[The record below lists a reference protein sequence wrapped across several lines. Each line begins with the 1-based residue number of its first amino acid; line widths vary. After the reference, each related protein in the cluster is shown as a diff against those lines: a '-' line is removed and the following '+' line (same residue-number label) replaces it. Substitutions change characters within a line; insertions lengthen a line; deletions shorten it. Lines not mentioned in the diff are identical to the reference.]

1 MSAGLRNS
9 QSRWASKSLSCASV
23 LLLAVLPTMP
33 AAAQTAAQID
43 LTKYGSRAVEL
54 LQQFLRIDTS
64 NPPGNEKPAAEFL
77 CELFSREGIE
87 CQVFEVAP
95 GRANAYARLRGDGS
109 KRPIIMLTHTD
120 VVTAEA
126 QQWSVPPF
134 SGEIRDGVV
143 YGRGAQDTKGEGM
156 AKAMAMIALKRE
168 RAPLARDIIFLA
180 VADEEVSSLGTDW
193 MIQHK
198 RELLAGAEYL
208 INEGSAN
215 VIEGGEVPLWG
226 VDVAE
231 KMPFWLRLTARGIAG
246 HSSVPARDA
255 TTHRLARA
263 VARVVNYETPLKV
276 LPQAQRELCEQARV
290 RFPREVERF
299 CRLEK
304 SLGDPAFRKR
314 LTENSEWNYLL
325 RNTISLTVMRGGP
338 QTNVIPA
345 EASAELDVRLLPGE
359 DPQRFLAEIRGV
371 IGDPSIEVLPILRPR
386 PAGASPTDNEL
397 WRVFEQVIARH
408 YPKTRLVPRLLAS
421 STESPMYRQL
431 GIASYGFYPFACSE
445 AEADTAH
452 GTDERISVEAY
463 RRGVR
468 VMHDVVAGIAIRP

>member
-1 MSAGLRNS
+1 M
-9 QSRWASKSLSCASV
+9 
-23 LLLAVLPTMP
+23 
-33 AAAQTAAQID
+33 
-43 LTKYGSRAVEL
+43 
-54 LQQFLRIDTS
+54 
-64 NPPGNEKPAAEFL
+64 
-77 CELFSREGIE
+77 
-87 CQVFEVAP
+87 
-95 GRANAYARLRGDGS
+95 
-109 KRPIIMLTHTD
+109 
-120 VVTAEA
+120 
-126 QQWSVPPF
+126 PPF
-134 SGEIRDGVV
+134 SGEIRDGVL

-231 KMPFWLRLTARGIAG
+231 KMPFWLRLTARGMAG

-314 LTENSEWNYLL
+314 LTENSEWNYLAAEYHFTD
-325 RNTISLTVMRGGP
+325 RAARRPANQRHSSRSFRRTRRAP
-338 QTNVIPA
+338 PARRRPA
-345 EASAELDVRLLPGE
+345 EILGRDSRRDRRSEHRSAADLEAPPG
-359 DPQRFLAEIRGV
+359 
-371 IGDPSIEVLPILRPR
+371 
-386 PAGASPTDNEL
+386 GASPTDNEL